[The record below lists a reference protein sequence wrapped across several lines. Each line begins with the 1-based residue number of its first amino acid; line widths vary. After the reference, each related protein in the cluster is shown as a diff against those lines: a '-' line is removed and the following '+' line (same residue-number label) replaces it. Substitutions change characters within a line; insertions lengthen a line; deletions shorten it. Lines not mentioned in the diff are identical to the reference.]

1 MKKLFITLAIALAAT
16 SAYAFCTNYTIIAPD
31 GRTVFCQ
38 KCCGPD
44 GNCQVICT

>member
-1 MKKLFITLAIALAAT
+1 MKKIIAAALVLVSV
-16 SAYAFCTNYTIIAPD
+16 SAYAFCTQYTVITPD

-44 GNCQVICT
+44 GNCQIICS